1 MEAYCFKCKTKREM
15 LNATPLYMENGS
27 PATSGTCPEC
37 GGKLFKMGRTTG
49 HDGLPVPQKG
59 DGPKADGKAKTP
71 AKSAAK
77 RKPTAKRKSAAV
89 KSPTKGAAS
98 SATNAAAKPGVKS
111 KTAAKKSAGKPA
123 AKPAKKA
130 ATDTAPKVRTG
141 KLVIVES
148 PAKAKSVG
156 RYLGSGYTVKAS
168 KGHVRDLLSSRL
180 SVDLDND
187 FEPTYRVMNDKR
199 DTVADLKRAADS
211 AAEIFLATDPDR
223 EGEAIAWHLIS
234 AAEMETPRVKRVVF
248 HEITEPAIKEAF
260 GHPRAVDMSLV
271 NAQQARRILDRIV
284 GYQVSEFLWEK
295 VRGRLSAGRVQSIA
309 LRLVVDREREIEAF
323 VAREYWTLDAEL
335 KKQRPNGAKSERP
348 FSARLVKINGQDPE
362 LSSKEQ
368 VQPHLK
374 VLERSSFSVKE
385 VTTGTVQ
392 RRPSAPFTTSTLQQE
407 ASRRLGFNAKRTMA
421 VAQQLYEG
429 IDLGKAGVTGLITYM
444 RTDSTNVSAQA
455 HHEAR
460 EFIKS
465 RYGKDYMPARAPIY
479 KTKAKGAQE
488 AHEAIRPTAVMREP
502 STLKSVLSG
511 EQLKLYKL
519 IWERFLASQMS
530 PAVYDTLRVD
540 ISAGP
545 SAKERP
551 YLFRVSGRTLK
562 FAGFMALYEDAKD
575 DDASADDDEG
585 RIIPSVTANEALD
598 LLRLLPEQHFTEPP
612 PRYTEATLVK
622 TLEEYGIGR
631 PSTYAP
637 IVGVIQ
643 DRDYVE
649 SRQKRLVPSE
659 TGRVVNDLLVE
670 YFPDVMDVQ
679 FTARMEDQLD
689 GVAEGEREW
698 QPVLHSFYDRFAV
711 QLRHA
716 RDKAPRVQPIEKIG
730 RICPTC
736 GTGDLIIKYGRF
748 GKFIGCSNYPECK
761 HTEQLL
767 ERTGHTCPKC
777 GATDSGELIQRK
789 TRAGKTFYGCSR
801 YPACDYTA
809 WRLPK
814 RHVSHPEPVDSETA
828 ETTRRRK
835 NAV

>member
-15 LNATPLYMENGS
+15 QKATALYMENGTA
-27 PATSGTCPEC
+27 ATTGTCAVC
-37 GGKLFKMGRTTG
+37 GGKLFKMGRTEA
-49 HDGLPVPQKG
+49 HDALPAPSAAEKKAKAAAK
-59 DGPKADGKAKTP
+59 PKAT
-71 AKSAAK
+71 AK
-77 RKPTAKRKSAAV
+77 RKPASKGSA
-89 KSPTKGAAS
+89 
-98 SATNAAAKPGVKS
+98 S
-111 KTAAKKSAGKPA
+111 KTAAKSPAKTASTPAKASGKAKTSAKKPASKSA
-123 AKPAKKA
+123 AKTAKKA
-130 ATDTAPKVRTG
+130 TADSTPKVRSG
-141 KLVIVES
+141 RLVIVES
-148 PAKAKSVG
+148 PAKARSVG

-180 SVDLDND
+180 SVDLEND

-234 AAEMETPRVKRVVF
+234 AAEMDEPRVKRVVF

-309 LRLVVDREREIEAF
+309 LRLVVDRERAIEAF

-335 KKQRPNGAKSERP
+335 KKLHPNGAKSDRP
-348 FSARLVKINGQDPE
+348 FPARLVKINGGDPD
-362 LSSKEQ
+362 LSSEKQ
-368 VQPHLK
+368 VRPHLD
-374 VLERSSFSVKE
+374 VLERSTFAVKD
-385 VTTGTVQ
+385 VTTGSVQ
-392 RRPSAPFTTSTLQQE
+392 RKPSAPFTTSTLQQE
-407 ASRRLGFNAKRTMA
+407 ASRRFGFNAKRTMA
-421 VAQQLYEG
+421 IAQQLYEG
-429 IDLGKAGVTGLITYM
+429 VDLGKAGVTGMITYM
-444 RTDSTNVSAQA
+444 RTDSTNVSTQA

-460 EFIKS
+460 EFIKT
-465 RYGKDYMPARAPIY
+465 RFGKDYMPARAPIY

-488 AHEAIRPTAVMREP
+488 AHEAIRPTSVLREP
-502 STLKSVLSG
+502 STLKGALSA
-511 EQLKLYKL
+511 EQFKLYKL
-519 IWERFLASQMS
+519 IWERFMASQMS

-545 SAKERP
+545 TAKDRP

-575 DDASADDDEG
+575 DDATADDDEG
-585 RIIPSVTANEALD
+585 RLIPTMSVGEALD
-598 LLRLLPEQHFTEPP
+598 LVRLLPAQHFTEPP

-622 TLEEYGIGR
+622 TLEEFGIGR

-643 DRDYVE
+643 DREYVE
-649 SRQKRLVPSE
+649 SKQKRLVPTE
-659 TGRVVNDLLVE
+659 TGKVVNDLLVE

-698 QPVLHSFYDRFAV
+698 QPVLHTFYDRFAV
-711 QLRHA
+711 QLRDA
-716 RDKAPRVQPIEKIG
+716 KDKAPRVQPVEKVG
-730 RICPTC
+730 RTCPTC
-736 GTGDLIIKYGRF
+736 GTGDLIVKYGRF

-761 HTEQLL
+761 HTEQIL
-767 ERTGHTCPKC
+767 EKTGHSCPKC
-777 GATDSGELIQRK
+777 GAVDGGELIQRK
-789 TRAGKTFYGCSR
+789 TRNGKTFYGCSR
-801 YPACDYTA
+801 YPACDFTA

-814 RHVSHPEPVDSETA
+814 RNVAHPEPVDA
-828 ETTRRRK
+828 ETVETVRPRK

>member
-15 LNATPLYMENGS
+15 LNATAIYMENGA
-27 PATSGTCPEC
+27 PATTGTCSVC
-37 GGKLFKMGRTTG
+37 GGKLFKMGRTDA
-49 HDGLPVPQKG
+49 HAALPTP
-59 DGPKADGKAKTP
+59 DPATKAART
-71 AKSAAK
+71 
-77 RKPTAKRKSAAV
+77 TAK
-89 KSPTKGAAS
+89 
-98 SATNAAAKPGVKS
+98 
-111 KTAAKKSAGKPA
+111 KTAAKKSTAKKSTTARKTA
-123 AKPAKKA
+123 AADATTKKA
-130 ATDTAPKVRTG
+130 APTKKKTAAKSSRKAADTTPKRRSG

-199 DTVADLKRAADS
+199 DTVADLRRAAET
-211 AAEIFLATDPDR
+211 AAEIYLATDPDR

-234 AAEMETPRVKRVVF
+234 AADMEEPRVKRVVF

-260 GHPRAVDMSLV
+260 THPRPVDMSLV

-309 LRLVVDREREIEAF
+309 LRLVVEREREIEAF
-323 VAREYWTLDAEL
+323 RAREYWTVDAEL
-335 KKQRPNGAKSERP
+335 KKQRPNGVKSDRP
-348 FSARLVKINGQDPE
+348 FMARLAKINGKDPVLE
-362 LSSKEQ
+362 SEAQ
-368 VQPHLK
+368 VRPHLD
-374 VLERSSFSVKE
+374 VLNKSTFVVKD

-392 RRPSAPFTTSTLQQE
+392 RKPSAPFTTSTLQQE
-407 ASRRLGFNAKRTMA
+407 ASRRLGFTAKRTMA

-429 IDLGKAGVTGLITYM
+429 IDLGKAGITGLITYM
-444 RTDSTNVSAQA
+444 RTDSTNISAQA
-455 HHEAR
+455 QHEAR
-460 EFIKS
+460 DFVKA
-465 RYGKDYMPARAPIY
+465 RYGKDFMPARPPVY

-488 AHEAIRPTAVMREP
+488 AHEAIRPTLVVREP
-502 STLKSVLSG
+502 TTLKSLLSA
-511 EQLKLYKL
+511 EQFKLYKL

-545 SAKERP
+545 SAKDRP

-562 FAGFMALYEDAKD
+562 FAGFMALYEDSKD
-575 DDASADDDEG
+575 EDIAADTDEG
-585 RIIPSVTANEALD
+585 RLIPLMTADEALD
-598 LLRLLPEQHFTEPP
+598 LLRIMPEQHFTEPP

-649 SRQKRLVPSE
+649 SKQKRLIPTE
-659 TGRVVNDLLVE
+659 TGRIVNDLLVQ

-689 GVAEGEREW
+689 SVAEGDSEW
-698 QPVLHSFYDRFAV
+698 QPVLHTFYDRFAV
-711 QLRHA
+711 QLKDA
-716 RDKAPRVQPIEKIG
+716 KENAPRVQPIEKIG
-730 RICPTC
+730 RTCPTC

-767 ERTGHTCPKC
+767 EKTGHSCPKC
-777 GATDSGELIQRK
+777 GMTDGGELIQRK
-789 TRAGKTFYGCSR
+789 TRKGRTFYGCSR
-801 YPACDYTA
+801 YPECDYTA
-809 WRLPK
+809 WRLPN
-814 RHVSHPEPVDSETA
+814 RRAAQAEPQEPESKP
-828 ETTRRRK
+828 TRRERK
-835 NAV
+835 SAG